1 MAGERQGSGEM
12 DVAGNNAG
20 TDSPGDSMGDDEPQ
34 VGYRRE
40 WVPPSEDVLPCKA
53 LLLSCGGRSYIYS
66 DDHRV
71 QHEGAVPV
79 SAGPEV

>member
-1 MAGERQGSGEM
+1 MWL
-12 DVAGNNAG
+12 VNNAG

-40 WVPPSEDVLPCKA
+40 WVPPAEDVLPCKA

-79 SAGPEV
+79 SAGTGSLREAESRERV